1 MAGKPIETPP
11 LDRALANAASPTRHL
26 RIVAG
31 DIRVSDDPN
40 VVLTTI
46 LGSCVAACVRDPVAG
61 VGGMNHFMLPTSDDG
76 YWGAYQASLRF
87 GNFAM
92 ERLIGDI
99 LARGGRR
106 DRLEIKLFG
115 GANVLRN
122 GSQVG
127 WNNAAFVESFV
138 AAQGLAIEARH
149 LYGELPRSVRYHP
162 ITGRAA
168 MLELRDPFAL
178 TVVET
183 EQAHLRL
190 P

>member
-1 MAGKPIETPP
+1 MTPP
-11 LDRALANAASPTRHL
+11 PPAHNATALQRRYL
-26 RIVAG
+26 RVVAG
-31 DIRVSDDPN
+31 DYRVSDDPS

-76 YWGAYQASLRF
+76 YWGGSPASLRF

-92 ERLIGDI
+92 ERLISDI

-106 DRLEIKLFG
+106 ARLEIKLFG

-127 WNNAAFVESFV
+127 WKNAAYVESFV
-138 AAQGLAIEARH
+138 AAEGLMVEVRH
-149 LYGELPRSVRYHP
+149 LYGELPRSLRYQP

-168 MLELRDPFAL
+168 MLELRDPSTL
-178 TVVET
+178 TELET
-183 EQAHLRL
+183 EPGICGRGE
-190 P
+190 